1 MHRSRDNT
9 VFSLPSP
16 LPMFELVPVNR
27 ARRYVCP
34 RAPSAKNNRQLRLVR
49 DAVSETEAEDEAFDA
64 D

>member
-1 MHRSRDNT
+1 M
-9 VFSLPSP
+9 
-16 LPMFELVPVNR
+16 PVNR